1 MKKVFL
7 VLMVVVSMAFIG
19 CNKEKKTVD
28 PYVPPINP
36 VKGLFILNEG
46 TFTYANASL
55 SYYDMEANTIENNIF
70 FRVND
75 IPIGDVGQSLTK
87 IGNDL
92 YIVVNNSNYI
102 YKVDANTIQ
111 YKAKITGFSS
121 PRYMLPIN
129 DSIAYVSDIEST
141 GLYVLNLNTLAS
153 GFIETG
159 NATEV
164 MVRVGDEVFVSN
176 YAKYYVGASDHTVQI
191 VDCVNNQ
198 YVTEIEVGHWPN
210 DMVVDKNNHIWVLCS
225 GGFPSTDPSLIC
237 IDPATRSII
246 KRFDFQPEVDSPDG
260 MSIDGAGENIYF
272 LNGPYNSMSVY
283 KLNINDEQLPDTVF
297 IASEGRQFYNVKI
310 HPQNGDVFVTEA
322 KTTSNGNLWHY
333 KSDGTLVGTFGLG
346 MFPSYMLFN

>member
-1 MKKVFL
+1 MKKTFLFCMIAISIVF
-7 VLMVVVSMAFIG
+7 VG
-19 CNKEKKTVD
+19 CKKEKDAGPEIFRVG
-28 PYVPPINP
+28 
-36 VKGLFILNEG
+36 KGVFILNEG

-55 SYYDMEANTIENNIF
+55 SFYDLDRNEVENDIF

-87 IGNDL
+87 IGDDL

-102 YKVDANTIQ
+102 YKVDASTIQ

-129 DSIAYVSDIEST
+129 DSIIYVSDIEST
-141 GLYVLNLNTLAS
+141 GLYVLNLNTLTS
-153 GFIETG
+153 SFIETG

-164 MVRVGDEVFVSN
+164 MVRVGDEVFVAN
-176 YAKYYVGASDHTVQI
+176 YAKYYVGASDHTVQV

-210 DMVVDKNNHIWVLCS
+210 EMVVDKNNHIWVLCS
-225 GGFPSTDPSLIC
+225 GGFPSEDPSLIC

-246 KRFDFQPEVDSPDG
+246 KRFDFVPNVDSPDG

-283 KLNINDEQLPDTVF
+283 KLNINDEQLPTAPF
-297 IASEGRQFYNVKI
+297 IASEDRQFYNVKI

-322 KTTSNGNLWHY
+322 KTTSNGNLWRY